1 MTTTCFII
9 YLFILSNNFGLFV
22 SKSEYLSFVG
32 GQFHRG
38 SGNMHPHGYH
48 FVSNY
53 VRLTLLVVWLCFFFV
68 CFFTLI

>member
-53 VRLTLLVVWLCFFFV
+53 VRL
-68 CFFTLI
+68 

>member
-53 VRLTLLVVWLCFFFV
+53 VVLVVWLFFFV
-68 CFFTLI
+68 FFFTLI